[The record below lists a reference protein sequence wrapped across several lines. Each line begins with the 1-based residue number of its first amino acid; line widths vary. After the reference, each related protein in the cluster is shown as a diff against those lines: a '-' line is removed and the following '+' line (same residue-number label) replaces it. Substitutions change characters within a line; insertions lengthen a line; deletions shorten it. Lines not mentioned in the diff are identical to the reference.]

1 MSSTGSPFASTA
13 IPLTPG
19 GERDLLQATG
29 QRPPSS
35 LWADAWRRLQR
46 NRAAVVSLII
56 LVIIIVL
63 AVLGP
68 WISPYAY
75 DEQNLMRSDQPPSG
89 EYWLGTD
96 RLGRD
101 VLSRLLVGARVSLVV
116 AFMAQVVIVLIGL
129 PAGLLAGYLE
139 GWVDNLIMRTV
150 EVLYSIPTLLLII
163 LIMTALRESLDQ
175 GTGLVSGALGPV
187 DTATGGLLGTI
198 IGITLIS
205 WVVVA
210 RLVRG
215 QVLSLK
221 KQEFI
226 IAARSTGVPGLR
238 IMSRH
243 LLPNSLSPVIVAVT
257 YGIPQA
263 IFLEAGLSF
272 IGVGVRPP
280 MASWGLMIAEG
291 ARAIQ
296 SYPYLVIAPAVILA
310 LTMIC
315 FTFLG
320 DGLRDALDP
329 RLTHC

>member
-1 MSSTGSPFASTA
+1 MSSDSDSLAPIALVDEGLAQGTV
-13 IPLTPG
+13 
-19 GERDLLQATG
+19 
-29 QRPPSS
+29 QRPPAD

-56 LVIIIVL
+56 LGMLIIMAVI
-63 AVLGP
+63 GP
-68 WISPYAY
+68 WLSPYRY
-75 DEQNLMRSDQPPSG
+75 DEQNLIQSDRAPSL
-89 EYWLGTD
+89 EHWLGTD

-101 VLSRLLVGARVSLVV
+101 VLSRLLIGARVSLVV
-116 AFMAQVVIVLIGL
+116 AFVAQVVIVLIGL

-150 EVLYSIPTLLLII
+150 EVFYSIPTLLLII
-163 LIMTALRESLDQ
+163 LVMTALREALDQ
-175 GTGLVSGALGPV
+175 GTGPITGLLSLVDS
-187 DTATGGLLGTI
+187 ATGGLLGTI
-198 IGITLIS
+198 IGISVIS

-215 QVLSLK
+215 RVLSLK

-226 IAARSTGVPGLR
+226 VAAQAIGAPASWVMR
-238 IMSRH
+238 RH

-272 IGVGVRPP
+272 IGMGVRPP

-296 SYPYLVIAPAVILA
+296 SYPYLVISPALILA

-329 RLTHC
+329 RLKS